1 MKVTILLIGFPALS
15 LSAWAGIEYLQA
27 IPASLTL
34 VSHPASRL
42 VGLQALSTALT
53 SRDDSEVKKFKHDQ
67 GAPIQFFKLA
77 NSASNPNTD
86 TDFAVCGVLSG
97 TTPGW
102 KFLANW
108 WRLICNH
115 GSRSRLRTLVR
126 HEVCRLAERLASLNL
141 RRLHAS
147 CWSWEYGKAASKR
160 LIHLGTYTPALSM
173 FLVALAASQRGIA
186 TRIVGHHC
194 SRSPTARYLYRK

>member
-34 VSHPASRL
+34 VSHLASRL
-42 VGLQALSTALT
+42 LGGQALSTALT

-86 TDFAVCGVLSG
+86 TDFAVC
-97 TTPGW
+97 
-102 KFLANW
+102 
-108 WRLICNH
+108 
-115 GSRSRLRTLVR
+115 
-126 HEVCRLAERLASLNL
+126 
-141 RRLHAS
+141 
-147 CWSWEYGKAASKR
+147 
-160 LIHLGTYTPALSM
+160 
-173 FLVALAASQRGIA
+173 
-186 TRIVGHHC
+186 
-194 SRSPTARYLYRK
+194 